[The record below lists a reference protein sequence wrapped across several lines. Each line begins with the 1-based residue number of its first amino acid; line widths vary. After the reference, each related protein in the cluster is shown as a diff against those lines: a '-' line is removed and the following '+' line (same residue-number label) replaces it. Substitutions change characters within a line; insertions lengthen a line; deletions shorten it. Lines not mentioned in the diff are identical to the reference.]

1 MSEPTRSVSTYIG
14 RNGHTTARVTM
25 SPTSNKVR
33 AEVTAPPDQA
43 IPVVFIPG
51 IMGSPLLALK
61 DEARKLLGNDNRW
74 AWFPDDTTGWV
85 AGLTNKK
92 GYRHLSPAE
101 RKLLLD
107 PDSTR
112 PVSSPEDAD
121 REVVSEHI
129 TTLPLQEA
137 LNRGWGSVMISSYGG
152 ILNFLEAQL
161 RFILTPKGELYPG
174 VQGAVPH
181 NPLAWGQ
188 LQGYQPLTK
197 EMLQQAADFRY
208 PVYAAGYNW
217 LQTNA
222 KAADYLAGKVE
233 AILDRCRKELRVK
246 CDHGVILVTHSMGGL
261 VGRMCAKR
269 YPGLIQGVV
278 HGVQPAVGAGT
289 AYRRVRAGWEDFFG
303 SAGLGGTGKK
313 IMPVF
318 ANAAGPLELL
328 PNHRY
333 GAGWL
338 RVTCNGRVIAQLP
351 EAGSGPIDPY
361 QRIYL
366 EPRAWWR
373 LIDPSW
379 IDPDSLIQRPATPA
393 GKVKLQEA
401 WENYRKRL
409 LEAKRFHTELG
420 SSYHPNTYSY
430 YGADEGQMA
439 FHRVTWNLQPQMI
452 AAYRPGLSPTRGPAP
467 SSAHAIGLRMWRED
481 HEGTVYL
488 INDAEG
494 LDMIMQHGVG
504 VTRSTKGNSYVGKLQ
519 DRDQVGDATVPA
531 HSAEDSAKAAVF
543 AARMT
548 GFEHQGS
555 YDNRMVQ
562 NVTLYS
568 VLRIGATAT
577 RKTVS
582 KGATATEIPA

>member
-1 MSEPTRSVSTYIG
+1 MSEPTRPAPTQIG
-14 RNGHTTARVTM
+14 SNGHVTARVTM
-25 SPTSNKVR
+25 SPTTNKIR
-33 AEVTAPPDQA
+33 AEVNAPPDQA
-43 IPVVFIPG
+43 IPVVFVPG
-51 IMGSPLLALK
+51 IMGSPLLALGR
-61 DEARKLLGNDNRW
+61 ARGLLGGDNRW
-74 AWFPDDTTGWV
+74 AWFPDDKMGWV
-85 AGLTNKK
+85 AGFTKK
-92 GYRHLSPAE
+92 RGYRHLSPAE

-107 PDSTR
+107 PTQTR
-112 PVSSPEDAD
+112 ALSSPEDAD
-121 REVVSEHI
+121 RKTVADHVS
-129 TTLPLQEA
+129 TLPLQEA

-161 RFILTPKGELYPG
+161 RFILTPKEEPYPG
-174 VQGAVPH
+174 VQGAMPS
-181 NPLAWGQ
+181 NPSVWGQ

-208 PVYAAGYNW
+208 PVYAVGYNW
-217 LQTNA
+217 LQSNA
-222 KAADYLAGKVE
+222 KAADYLAGKIE
-233 AILDRCRKELRVK
+233 AILERCRKELRVK
-246 CDHGVILVTHSMGGL
+246 CDHGVIIVTHSMGGL

-269 YPGLIQGVV
+269 YPNLIQGVV

-303 SAGLGGTGKK
+303 GVGLGGTGKK

-338 RVTCNGRVIAQLP
+338 RITCNGRDIAQLP
-351 EAGSGPIDPY
+351 EVSSGSADPY

-373 LIDPSW
+373 LIDPLW
-379 IDPDSLIQRPATPA
+379 INPAVNNTNTPA
-393 GKVKLQEA
+393 GQAGLQEA
-401 WENYRKRL
+401 WNSYRRQL
-409 LEAKRFHTELG
+409 LEAKRFHTDLG
-420 SSYHPNTYSY
+420 SSYHPNTYTH

-452 AAYRPGLSPTRGPAP
+452 SAYRQGLPATPGPAP
-467 SSAHAIGLRMWRED
+467 SSVHAIGLRMWRED
-481 HEGTVYL
+481 YEGTVYL

-494 LDMIMQHGVG
+494 KDMIMQHGMA
-504 VTRSTKGNSYVGKLQ
+504 VTRNTKGNAYVGELQ
-519 DRDQVGDATVPA
+519 DQDQAGDATVPA
-531 HSAEDSAKAAVF
+531 HSAEDSARQAVF

-555 YDNRMVQ
+555 YDNRMAQ

-568 VLRIGATAT
+568 VLRIGTAATKKIAAKEAT
-577 RKTVS
+577 TA
-582 KGATATEIPA
+582 GAPA